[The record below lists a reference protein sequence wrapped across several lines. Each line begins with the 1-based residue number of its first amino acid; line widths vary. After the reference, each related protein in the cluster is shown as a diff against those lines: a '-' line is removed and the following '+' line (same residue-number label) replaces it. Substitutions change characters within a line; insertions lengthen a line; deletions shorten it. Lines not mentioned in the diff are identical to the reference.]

1 MQARAMVFRSP
12 LPPRLLRGLFVLLL
26 AAVIYLSIAPGEATP
41 TAGLFWDKAQHAIA
55 YAVLGLAGLAA
66 FGGRWPVLVALLVV
80 SGGLEIAQALTP
92 FGRQGDLRDMA
103 ANAGG
108 LLLALL
114 AWRLGQRLRAAG

>member
-92 FGRQGDLRDMA
+92 FGRQGDLRDLA

>member
-1 MQARAMVFRSP
+1 MVFRSP

-66 FGGRWPVLVALLVV
+66 FGGRWPVLVALLAV

-92 FGRQGDLRDMA
+92 FGRQGDLRDLA

>member
-1 MQARAMVFRSP
+1 MVFRSP

-55 YAVLGLAGLAA
+55 YAVLGLTGLAA
-66 FGGRWPVLVALLVV
+66 FGGRWPVLVALLAV
-80 SGGLEIAQALTP
+80 SGGLEIAQALAP
-92 FGRQGDLRDMA
+92 FGRQGDLRDLI

-108 LLLALL
+108 LLLALLALL

>member
-1 MQARAMVFRSP
+1 MVFRSP

-92 FGRQGDLRDMA
+92 FGRQGDLRDLA

>member
-66 FGGRWPVLVALLVV
+66 FGGRWPVLVA
-80 SGGLEIAQALTP
+80 SSP
-92 FGRQGDLRDMA
+92 SA
-103 ANAGG
+103 ADS
-108 LLLALL
+108 
-114 AWRLGQRLRAAG
+114 RSPRP